1 MLTVLLSPQILMSV
15 IEQRMN
21 VTQMLLAATLK
32 AVISVTVWKAS
43 QEMDSIALVCTLLLH
58 SILVISLV
66 LIGLGCRKTRP
77 TPRN

>member
-1 MLTVLLSPQILMSV
+1 MLTVLLSPQILMSA
-15 IEQRMN
+15 IEQRMD

-66 LIGLGCRKTRP
+66 
-77 TPRN
+77 PRHWSQENTTNT